1 MAPTRLRLATGLEC
15 SVSRLAGKIALVTG
29 AGRGIGAAAAAK
41 LAGEG
46 ARVVVND
53 IDAEA
58 AEATVQAIDGAGGV
72 SAACIGDLT
81 APEFPERLVQFAV
94 DTYGGLDIVV
104 NNAGYIW
111 NGAMHKHS
119 DEQWQAMLDMH
130 ATAPFRVLRA
140 FYPVLKAQHERDI
153 ANSGFAPCR
162 KVVNVSSISGAR
174 GAATQIG
181 YSAGKAA
188 VLGITKTLAQEW
200 GRYNVTVNA
209 VAFGH
214 IETRLTQVYE
224 DDAPR
229 IPVKGREFR
238 VGLTHEQIDSLR
250 AQSPL
255 GRLGTVAEAAGA
267 ICLFCVPESDFV
279 SGEVLLC
286 AGGA

>member
-1 MAPTRLRLATGLEC
+1 MNRLT
-15 SVSRLAGKIALVTG
+15 GKIALVTG

-46 ARVVVND
+46 ANVVAND
-53 IDAEA
+53 LDAAA
-58 AEATVQAIDGAGGV
+58 AEVTVRAINGAGGN
-72 SAACIGDLT
+72 ARACVGDLT
-81 APEFPERLVQFAV
+81 TPEFPDHLVQFAV

-140 FYPVLKAQHERDI
+140 FYPVLKAQYERDI
-153 ANSGFAPCR
+153 ANGGAVPCR

-224 DDAPR
+224 GDAPR

-255 GRLGTVAEAAGA
+255 GRLGTVSEAAGA
-267 ICLFCVPESDFV
+267 ICLFCIPESDFV

>member
-1 MAPTRLRLATGLEC
+1 MKRLT
-15 SVSRLAGKIALVTG
+15 GKIALVTG

-46 ARVVVND
+46 ASVVVND
-53 IDAEA
+53 LDSA
-58 AEATVQAIDGAGGV
+58 AADETVRAINGSGGN
-72 SAACIGDLT
+72 ACACIGDLT
-81 APEFPERLVQFAV
+81 APGFPDHLVQLAV
-94 DTYGGLDIVV
+94 DNYGGLDIVV

-140 FYPVLKAQHERDI
+140 FYPVLKAQYERDI
-153 ANSGFAPCR
+153 ANGGLAPCR

-224 DDAPR
+224 GDAPR

-238 VGLTHEQIDSLR
+238 VGLTHDQIDSLR

-267 ICLFCVPESDFV
+267 ICLFCFPESNFV